1 MVAEKGDCA
10 GRASVRGIAILRQV
24 RDDAALLDGLSH
36 SSQATKIPKEVL
48 VTRMKK
54 MRQAGLN
61 GDGMEPSVQAVENPH
76 SNKAF
81 ETK

>member
-1 MVAEKGDCA
+1 MAMF
-10 GRASVRGIAILRQV
+10 RQV

-36 SSQATKIPKEVL
+36 TSQATKIPKAML

-54 MRQAGLN
+54 MRQAELN
-61 GDGMEPSVQAVENPH
+61 GDGMKPSVQAVENLH
-76 SNKAF
+76 SKKAF